1 MILSFEEVIKDT
13 TKVLLKEASCTR
25 LPGDVESA
33 LKKAFKEAKSD
44 IAKSQL
50 EAILKNIELARE
62 TEKPMC
68 QDTGIHIFFV
78 RIGSKMKI
86 DLGIIEGAI
95 KEGVAEATK
104 EIPLRP
110 NVVHP
115 LTRKNPG
122 TNIGE
127 NMPHIYY
134 EVLPGKDY
142 MEITVFPKGA
152 GSENMT
158 TFRML
163 VPAQGKKGIKK
174 FIMEW
179 IAEKAKNACPPG
191 VVGVGIGG
199 TSDVAMN
206 IAKEAL
212 LRPIGSRNSD
222 AEISALED
230 ELLKAINSLGIG
242 PMGLGGKTTMLDVHI
257 EYAYTHTAC
266 LPVAINLQCW
276 AGRQATG
283 RIYQD
288 GKVEIRRR

>member
-1 MILSFEEVIKDT
+1 MGFDEAIKNM
-13 TKVLLKEASCTR
+13 TKVLLKEALCTR
-25 LPGDVESA
+25 LPEDVESA
-33 LKKAFKEAKSD
+33 LKKALEKEESEV
-44 IAKSQL
+44 AKSQL
-50 EAILKNIELARE
+50 EAILKNIKLARE

-78 RIGSKMKI
+78 RIGSEMKI

-95 KEGVAEATK
+95 KEGVIEATA

-110 NVVHP
+110 NAVHP

-127 NMPHIYY
+127 NMPYIYY
-134 EVLPGKDY
+134 EVLPEKDY
-142 MEITVFPKGA
+142 VEITVFPKGA

-158 TFRML
+158 TFQML

-174 FIMEW
+174 FIIEW

-191 VVGVGIGG
+191 VVGIGIGG
-199 TSDVAMN
+199 TSDVAMK

-222 AEISALED
+222 LEISALED
-230 ELLKAINSLGIG
+230 EMLKAINSLGVG
-242 PMGLGGKTTMLDVHI
+242 PMGLGGKTTMLDMHI

-288 GKVEIRRR
+288 GKVKFIRR